1 MAEDE
6 VFLSLIHTATPTPPF
21 RYSRVKREQSAIV
34 ENHDT
39 LPIPLHSGVIFG
51 FVCHSIRHS
60 IDEEAACDDLFMQ
73 SRDLLL
79 DESQTEFSTTNFAS
93 CCIWKCHVVT
103 GASEV
108 RNDGNPHCSNLDWSV
123 PTTSRSGI
131 VDGRLDFGWNCR
143 SSIWAAMCS

>member
-79 DESQTEFSTTNFAS
+79 DESQT
-93 CCIWKCHVVT
+93 CHVVT